1 MKRILLTIS
10 VLLCLTAAQ
19 AQTAIVISSGT
30 TIVNNDPANVVTYG
44 AGTFVNNGTYTDN
57 AGLVNVNGG
66 IAFSGTGTTTFYNFT
81 DNAGSSIFNSL
92 ATFQHNLTLASGASL
107 NANGNVVI
115 GTGATLVDNGVL
127 TGGLTG
133 LVTFATTTTGICPS
147 YTSTLSN
154 NVSGSFVLYQ
164 WQSSPDNTT
173 WTNVLGATGATYA
186 ATVTTAVYYRC
197 NISTSNTSF
206 TNSTASIFLTQ
217 PAGPTITNVTP
228 LVGFPASSVT
238 ITGTT
243 FSATASND
251 IVYFGATRA
260 AVTAASTTSLT
271 VTVPVDATFAPV
283 TVNNATCAL
292 TAYGA
297 KPYLQNYNNAPYIPN
312 TVNVD
317 PNVDFLSGA
326 SPQGV
331 VLADFDGDGKTD
343 MAISNSGTNTISIF
357 HNTSTSGS
365 ITSGSF
371 AVAATFVG
379 VNPPRLMAVGDIDG
393 DGKLDLVVANGFS
406 PVGSVS
412 VFRNTSVSG
421 TINFAPHADFNV
433 GNDPWNV
440 AIGDIDGD
448 GKPDIAAVNSLGGN
462 VSVLHNLSTSGSV
475 NFGAAVNFATGTTPQ
490 GVVIADLDGD
500 GKNDMAV
507 ANTGSSNVSVFLN
520 TSTYGIINSGTF
532 AGAVPFTAA
541 AGSNYVAVADI
552 DGDDKL
558 DLAVANSTPGS
569 VSVLRNNSS
578 VGSLAFIAHVDFT
591 AVTAAN
597 SIGIGDFDGDGKPD
611 LAIGSGST
619 TVTILRNT
627 ATSGVINAGSFAAHA
642 DYKSAGTSV
651 NIAVGDLDGD
661 GLADIAVA
669 NFNTGNVSVLKNDP
683 LQPITGTM
691 VVCLGAN
698 TTLSEVALGGT
709 WSSANPAIGTVGSL
723 SGIVTGTGVGT
734 VNISYTVPGGS
745 AVATVTVNVGPA
757 STGIANICIGT
768 VTSLT
773 PAIAGGTWSS
783 SNTAMATVGSLTG
796 DVTGIASG
804 APVISYVQSSGCTSL
819 STVTV
824 NGSPTVASTTGNAM
838 CSGGSST
845 VSAVPATGATIN
857 WYNAITG
864 GVLLGSANILPVSGY
879 TVTTNFYAEAE
890 SVPGTTLSTTFAGG
904 TSQNG
909 AMFDINILNYSSIK
923 DFKVAMATLGT
934 DNVSIYYRTG
944 TMVGHDLSPAGWNL
958 IGSFPSTVLA
968 SLTTLTLPS
977 ALNLAPGLYGFYITD
992 QAQSVQLTT
1001 TGSVE
1006 SVFASNTDMQ
1016 IMTGYGKTF
1025 LFGATVQPRMLNFTV
1040 DYSTGGLSCPSAPR
1054 SAATLTVNPFPSAI
1068 AGNLGVCMGST
1079 TTLTDAA
1086 TGGTFA
1092 SSAPGVATIDPTTG
1106 VVTPVGPGNST
1117 ITYSLPTSCSITA
1130 QLTVNSLPAI
1140 ITGTMNI
1147 CPGTTSALADV
1158 TPLGTWT
1165 SSDLSK
1171 ATVSVGGVVTG
1182 VAAGNPVISY
1192 TLGTGCYAVAP
1203 MTVNAT
1209 PAAIA
1214 GNLGV
1219 CIGLNSTLSDAT
1231 PGGTW
1236 SSSAPATASI
1246 NPASGL
1252 MNGLIAGNS
1261 TITYSITGTGCI
1273 TTAQATVNS
1282 NPAVIG
1288 GATFAVCTGSNITL
1302 TDGSGTSTWTSSD
1315 VSKATV
1321 GAGTGI
1327 VNGVA
1332 AGNATITFTMPTG
1345 CIATQAVTVNQTPLA
1360 ITGTPVVCVGS
1371 TTALSDPTAGGV
1383 WSSSNSAQGSV
1394 GSLTGV
1400 VTGIAAGTPNIIY
1413 TMPTGCSNFTPVTVN
1428 AIPTAITGLNN
1439 VCIGFTTT
1447 LNATPAGGTWTSS
1460 DPAFATIG
1468 ASSGGVTGIA
1478 AGTLAM
1484 TYSLATGCLN
1494 SIPFTVNP
1502 VPSAITGTMVVC
1514 TGLNTTL
1521 NDAVTGGAWTSSNAN
1536 ATVNST
1542 TGVVTGVNPGN
1553 SVITYTLPAGCSVSA
1568 NVTINPSPSVIGGAN
1583 QVCVGLTTTLTNS
1596 LSGGTWTSN
1605 NSAQASVVGS
1615 TGVVTGVA
1623 SGTPTISY
1631 TLPAGCFAVQPMTV
1645 NPTPA
1650 PITGTLVVCQNS
1662 SVTLNDVTSGGVW
1675 SSSTPAVGTVGSI
1688 SGIVTGVSSGTT
1700 NIVYTLAAGCTATA
1714 QVTVNPVPNI
1724 SVFASSV
1731 TSQCSGL
1738 GAIFTASSTSLGTG
1752 TFTATYSLS
1761 GATTAIGSTAT
1772 LTMGASTGTFTT
1784 SPLITPGVTTVTLNS
1799 LTNVFGCI
1807 SNLSTSNTANTTTFP
1822 LPTAYTVMGT
1832 GSYCSGGAGLHVF
1845 LSNSVTGVSYQLY
1858 YNGVATGAPLGGLP
1872 GPLDFGAETLA
1883 GTYTVVAT
1891 NTTTFC
1897 VSNMTG
1903 SAIISINPLPTVYAV
1918 TGGGS
1923 YCSGGS
1929 GVGIGMA
1936 NSDIGTT
1943 YQLYNAITPMGSP
1956 IAGTGAAIAFAPQT
1970 VAGIYTAVATNTVT
1984 ACTNNMSGSANVS
1997 INPLP
2002 SPITGTTA
2010 ACVGANTTL
2019 SDVTAG
2025 GTWTSI
2031 NTAVATIGS
2040 TSGVA
2045 FGVAAGTSTISYTL
2059 PTGCAITT
2067 IVTVNSLPAAI
2078 GGSPVAC
2085 VGSTAALTNT
2095 VSGGTW
2101 SSSNTALGTIDPA
2114 SGILT
2119 GIAAGN
2125 PTIIYTL
2132 PTSCFVTTV
2141 ATINATP
2148 AAITGTMN
2156 VCTTSTTALSSTT
2169 VGGVWTSS
2177 NTAYATVGTSTGVV
2191 TGVATGIPN
2200 ITYTVATG
2208 CFVIAPVTV
2217 NPTPAP
2223 ISGVAAVCT
2232 GLNTTLS
2239 DGTPGGAWSSSNN
2252 ALATVVGSTGVVTGV
2267 ASGVPFIS
2275 YTMPTGCNVNVQVTV
2290 STTPT
2295 AITGVFSVCQGLTTT
2310 LSDGVLGGTWT
2321 SGNTAIATVVGTS
2334 GAVTGVSAGTAS
2346 ITYTM
2351 PGACI
2356 ATQSVVV
2363 NPLPAA
2369 IVGANNVCVASS
2381 TTLTDPTAGGTWSS
2395 SNVALGTVGSL
2406 SGAVTGLSSGP
2417 MIITYTLPTTCIAT
2431 LPFTVNALP
2440 SAITGITAV
2449 CTGLTTNLSDVTA
2462 GGTWS
2467 SSNTAQATVGSTG
2480 VVTGVTPGVPNIVY
2494 TLPTGCTAVTPVTV
2508 NPSPVAITGSNT
2520 VCTTLTTTLTDAT
2533 SGGTWSSGDISLAT
2547 VGSTGIVT
2555 GLVPGVV
2562 VISYTLPAGCSA
2574 NLQMTVNPQPAAIV
2588 GSTPLCT
2595 GVPVTFTDATT
2606 GGSWSSSNSA
2616 VATVGSTGVV
2626 TGAGTGFASIIY
2638 TLPAGCNAIMAVT
2651 VNPAPAAITG
2661 TTNVCV
2667 GLVRTLGDATGG
2679 GLWSSSNT
2687 ALGSVGS
2694 VTGVVT
2700 GIAQGP
2706 LTITYTLPAGCFATT
2721 SFSVNPL
2728 PASITGVSTVCVA
2741 ATTTLSDATSG
2752 GAWSS
2757 SNVAI
2762 ASVGSTGVMTGVS
2775 AGTPVLTY
2783 TLPSGCI
2790 ATTSGVVNALPGIF
2804 SMSGGGSFC
2813 SGAAGI
2819 DIQLLGS
2826 TTGINYQLLNSGSPV
2841 GSATPGIST
2850 FPIDYGFMTSPGI
2863 YTVVATNA
2871 TTGCTLGMS
2880 GSANVSVNPVP
2891 TTYTL
2896 SGGGS
2901 YCAGGTGVAINLSG
2915 STTGINYQLFDGA
2928 TVVGSPVAG
2937 TGSSFSFGLLTGV
2950 GVYTVV
2956 ATNPITGC
2964 TATMSGIATISTTP
2978 LPTAYTVTGGGGY
2991 CTGGAGATIGLSNS
3005 DLSISYQIFQAGVGS
3020 TIVAGTG
3027 SAISFGSFS
3036 TATSYTV
3043 VATNTLTSC
3052 TNNMLGSVIV
3062 SVNPLPT
3069 AFAVSPT
3076 TASYCAGG
3084 TGVNVSLLN
3093 STTGVNYQ
3101 LYNGAF
3107 PVGTT
3112 FAGTT
3117 GSVINFGLQVG
3128 GGVYTVIATSASTLC
3143 TNTMTGTSTI
3153 SVNPLPVAYA
3163 VSGGGGYCAGG
3174 AGLHIFLSNS
3184 DAGVTYSLLRG
3195 GVATGTT
3202 IASAGGAL
3210 DFGLQTVA
3218 GTYTVSASNGCTV
3231 NMTGA
3236 AVILVNPL
3244 PTPYSVTGTG
3254 SYCVGGTGLH
3264 VRLSS
3269 SDAGVNYQLY
3279 DGAAPMGS
3287 ALAGVSGAA
3296 LDFGLET
3303 ATGTYT
3309 VIATNPASG
3318 CTATMT
3324 GSAIISTNPLPT
3336 VYNVTGGGSYC
3347 AGGVGLHVFL
3357 SNSTTGI
3364 SYQLYNGSALAG
3376 VAIAGTTGSV
3386 LDFGLHTSSGIR
3398 YVVATNTVT
3407 GCSDTMSGSATIV
3420 INPLPT
3426 ANNVT
3431 GGGSYCSGGTGR
3443 PVGLDGSVSGY
3454 SYQLYNGGIA
3464 AGTAVAGTGSAF
3476 GFGLFT
3482 TPGTYTVVATNT
3494 LTGCTNTMTGTAVIS
3509 VNALPAAYTVTGG
3522 GSYCSG
3528 GSGLHVLLSSSD
3540 AGISYQLNIGASPI
3554 GLAIAGTGSAIDFGL
3569 ETLSG
3574 TYTVVASNG
3583 VTTCSNNMS
3592 GSASIIINTPP
3603 APFTVS
3609 GGGSYCSGGSGVDV
3623 YITNSNTGVSYQLYN
3638 GSSPVGAS
3646 LAGSTGSAL
3655 DFGFETIAGTYTV
3668 IATNNITGCTATMT
3682 GAPVVSINPLPF
3694 AYLITGGGN
3703 YCVGGT
3709 GVHIGLIGSD
3719 AGTSYQLYDGT
3730 TVIGTPFA
3738 GTGTAVDFGLENLT
3752 GTYTVVATSAATCMN
3767 NMSGAAVVGTH
3778 SLPVVF
3784 DVTGGGGYCAGGS
3797 GVYIGLAGSNTGINY
3812 QLYNGS
3818 ATVGTPLIGTGT
3830 ILDFGL
3836 QMAPG
3841 EYSVVAINSSTTCSD
3856 TMNGAASVVTN
3867 PLPVA
3872 YTITGGGSYCV
3883 GGAGLNVG
3891 LTASNLDVNYQ
3902 LYHGT
3907 VAVGTALGG
3916 TGVALDFGPQVPG
3929 GMYTVVGTDAVTGCS
3944 NDMSGTD
3951 TITVNPLPSLFN
3963 VTGGGSYC
3971 AGGAG
3976 FHVGLSGSVFANNY
3990 QLYKDGTPLGA
4001 PVAGTGFSLDFGMIA
4016 VAGNYTVQA
4025 TNIYTLC
4032 TSNMTGSA
4040 TIVVNPAPNAY
4051 AVTGGG
4057 GYCSGGVGVHI
4068 GLSGSDTGIHYT
4080 LYRGSSVTGTPIAGN
4095 DSTLDFGLQTIAGAY
4110 TVLATNVATGCTGNM
4125 TGSAAVAINT
4135 PPVVFTMTGGGGY
4148 CFGMPG
4154 VHITL
4159 SGSATGVSYQAYK
4172 NDTAISLPIAGTG
4185 LAIDFG
4191 LEAFAGTYTA
4201 IATNATTGCTSN
4213 MAGETIVTIY
4223 PFPAMDTVAGGGNY
4237 CIGGAGV
4244 HITLNTSSAGI
4255 NYQLFRGTTS
4265 VGLPLSG
4272 TGAPLDFGLQTI
4284 AGSYTVVAI
4293 NPVTTCSRTMFNTI
4307 AILVDSLPTVYNVTG
4322 GGSYCLGDSGVHVM
4336 ASGSQTGVNY
4346 QLYNGTSVA
4355 GSPVAGTGSAI
4366 DFGLEV
4372 GAGAYTVIATN
4383 AATTCTDHM
4392 TGSAS
4397 IGINPLPVAY
4407 TVSGGGSYCIGG
4419 TGLHIGLSGSATGI
4433 SYMLYDGTVATGTA
4447 ILGTGGAID
4456 FGAQTAA
4463 GRYGVK
4469 ATNTATGCM
4478 SIMTDSASIVIES
4491 LPVVHHVT
4499 GGGSY
4504 CSGTSGVHIGVD
4516 TTVTGVNYQLYLG
4529 TSTVSGPVA
4538 GSGSSIDFGFEVT
4551 AGTYTVVAINTT
4563 TTCTSNMAGTAVV
4576 SITPTVIPT
4585 AIIASSL
4592 GDTVCN
4598 GTSPAYTA
4606 TVVNGGSTPVYNWKV
4621 NGTTMGSAST
4631 FTYSPANGDI
4641 VSLAVASSATCA
4653 IPDTAFNTMTM
4664 TVLPN
4669 LLPVINV
4676 VSTPGDTICQGTTVN
4691 LVATTVN
4698 GGTAPVYSWVLNSVP
4713 VSTLSTYSFT
4723 PSDHD
4728 VIFCSLT
4735 SNFRCRS
4742 ATTVLSNSI
4751 DFRVETNT
4759 LPTVSISLNSGY
4771 VAGTVVHNDT
4781 LHASVVNGGF
4791 HPTYQWALNGFA
4803 ITGAYAA
4810 TYITDSL
4817 NNNDVLSCY
4826 VVNASSCGNLSASAT
4841 YVVRSSNVNVT
4852 QVSGT
4857 NDNVYVVPNP
4867 NKGSFSI
4874 KGALGT
4880 VTVDQE
4886 VTLEMTDMLGQ
4897 SIYKS
4902 KVMTHNGM
4910 IDEHV
4915 QLGKSIANGM
4925 YILSLH
4931 TGSEQKV
4938 FHVVIEQ

>member
-1 MKRILLTIS
+1 MIVAGGGGGAGIFNGAGGSGLTSTSGGS
-10 VLLCLTAAQ
+10 VGS
-19 AQTAIVISSGT
+19 SSGGSGGSGGG
-30 TIVNNDPANVVTYG
+30 VGQDLG
-44 AGTFVNNGTYTDN
+44 AGCGGPGHGGGGMTTDGGGPIPSGGK
-57 AGLVNVNGG
+57 AFVNGG
-66 IAFSGTGTTTFYNFT
+66 VGGTTESV
-81 DNAGSSIFNSL
+81 DNCV
-92 ATFQHNLTLASGASL
+92 TLSYGGFGGGGASG
-107 NANGNVVI
+107 NG
-115 GTGATLVDNGVL
+115 GGGGGGYSGGAGGVNGSGYL
-127 TGGLTG
+127 GGG
-133 LVTFATTTTGICPS
+133 GG
-147 YTSTLSN
+147 
-154 NVSGSFVLYQ
+154 GSFNGGTNQ
-164 WQSSPDNTT
+164 INTA
-173 WTNVLGATGATYA
+173 GA
-186 ATVTTAVYYRC
+186 
-197 NISTSNTSF
+197 
-206 TNSTASIFLTQ
+206 NS
-217 PAGPTITNVTP
+217 GN
-228 LVGFPASSVT
+228 GSVT
-238 ITGTT
+238 ITYAITNICAGTT
-243 FSATASND
+243 
-251 IVYFGATRA
+251 
-260 AVTAASTTSLT
+260 
-271 VTVPVDATFAPV
+271 
-283 TVNNATCAL
+283 
-292 TAYGA
+292 
-297 KPYLQNYNNAPYIPN
+297 
-312 TVNVD
+312 
-317 PNVDFLSGA
+317 
-326 SPQGV
+326 
-331 VLADFDGDGKTD
+331 
-343 MAISNSGTNTISIF
+343 
-357 HNTSTSGS
+357 
-365 ITSGSF
+365 
-371 AVAATFVG
+371 
-379 VNPPRLMAVGDIDG
+379 
-393 DGKLDLVVANGFS
+393 
-406 PVGSVS
+406 
-412 VFRNTSVSG
+412 
-421 TINFAPHADFNV
+421 
-433 GNDPWNV
+433 
-440 AIGDIDGD
+440 
-448 GKPDIAAVNSLGGN
+448 
-462 VSVLHNLSTSGSV
+462 
-475 NFGAAVNFATGTTPQ
+475 
-490 GVVIADLDGD
+490 
-500 GKNDMAV
+500 
-507 ANTGSSNVSVFLN
+507 
-520 TSTYGIINSGTF
+520 
-532 AGAVPFTAA
+532 
-541 AGSNYVAVADI
+541 
-552 DGDDKL
+552 
-558 DLAVANSTPGS
+558 
-569 VSVLRNNSS
+569 
-578 VGSLAFIAHVDFT
+578 
-591 AVTAAN
+591 
-597 SIGIGDFDGDGKPD
+597 
-611 LAIGSGST
+611 
-619 TVTILRNT
+619 
-627 ATSGVINAGSFAAHA
+627 
-642 DYKSAGTSV
+642 
-651 NIAVGDLDGD
+651 
-661 GLADIAVA
+661 
-669 NFNTGNVSVLKNDP
+669 
-683 LQPITGTM
+683 
-691 VVCLGAN
+691 
-698 TTLSEVALGGT
+698 
-709 WSSANPAIGTVGSL
+709 
-723 SGIVTGTGVGT
+723 
-734 VNISYTVPGGS
+734 
-745 AVATVTVNVGPA
+745 
-757 STGIANICIGT
+757 
-768 VTSLT
+768 
-773 PAIAGGTWSS
+773 
-783 SNTAMATVGSLTG
+783 
-796 DVTGIASG
+796 
-804 APVISYVQSSGCTSL
+804 
-819 STVTV
+819 
-824 NGSPTVASTTGNAM
+824 
-838 CSGGSST
+838 
-845 VSAVPATGATIN
+845 
-857 WYNAITG
+857 
-864 GVLLGSANILPVSGY
+864 
-879 TVTTNFYAEAE
+879 
-890 SVPGTTLSTTFAGG
+890 
-904 TSQNG
+904 
-909 AMFDINILNYSSIK
+909 
-923 DFKVAMATLGT
+923 ATL
-934 DNVSIYYRTG
+934 NC
-944 TMVGHDLSPAGWNL
+944 SPAG
-958 IGSFPSTVLA
+958 
-968 SLTTLTLPS
+968 
-977 ALNLAPGLYGFYITD
+977 
-992 QAQSVQLTT
+992 
-1001 TGSVE
+1001 
-1006 SVFASNTDMQ
+1006 
-1016 IMTGYGKTF
+1016 
-1025 LFGATVQPRMLNFTV
+1025 
-1040 DYSTGGLSCPSAPR
+1040 
-1054 SAATLTVNPFPSAI
+1054 
-1068 AGNLGVCMGST
+1068 
-1079 TTLTDAA
+1079 
-1086 TGGTFA
+1086 
-1092 SSAPGVATIDPTTG
+1092 
-1106 VVTPVGPGNST
+1106 
-1117 ITYSLPTSCSITA
+1117 
-1130 QLTVNSLPAI
+1130 
-1140 ITGTMNI
+1140 
-1147 CPGTTSALADV
+1147 
-1158 TPLGTWT
+1158 GTWT
-1165 SSDLSK
+1165 SSN
-1171 ATVSVGGVVTG
+1171 T
-1182 VAAGNPVISY
+1182 
-1192 TLGTGCYAVAP
+1192 
-1203 MTVNAT
+1203 
-1209 PAAIA
+1209 
-1214 GNLGV
+1214 
-1219 CIGLNSTLSDAT
+1219 
-1231 PGGTW
+1231 
-1236 SSSAPATASI
+1236 
-1246 NPASGL
+1246 
-1252 MNGLIAGNS
+1252 
-1261 TITYSITGTGCI
+1261 TY
-1273 TTAQATVNS
+1273 
-1282 NPAVIG
+1282 
-1288 GATFAVCTGSNITL
+1288 
-1302 TDGSGTSTWTSSD
+1302 
-1315 VSKATV
+1315 
-1321 GAGTGI
+1321 
-1327 VNGVA
+1327 
-1332 AGNATITFTMPTG
+1332 ATI
-1345 CIATQAVTVNQTPLA
+1345 
-1360 ITGTPVVCVGS
+1360 GS
-1371 TTALSDPTAGGV
+1371 AS
-1383 WSSSNSAQGSV
+1383 
-1394 GSLTGV
+1394 GV
-1400 VTGIAAGTPNIIY
+1400 VTGIAAGSLNLTY
-1413 TMPTGCSNFTPVTVN
+1413 TLPTGCIS
-1428 AIPTAITGLNN
+1428 
-1439 VCIGFTTT
+1439 
-1447 LNATPAGGTWTSS
+1447 
-1460 DPAFATIG
+1460 
-1468 ASSGGVTGIA
+1468 
-1478 AGTLAM
+1478 TLA
-1484 TYSLATGCLN
+1484 
-1494 SIPFTVNP
+1494 FTVNP
-1502 VPSAITGTMVVC
+1502 IPAAITGATSVC
-1514 TGLNTTL
+1514 TTLSTTL
-1521 NDAVTGGAWTSSNAN
+1521 NDAVTGGTWTSSNAN
-1536 ATVNST
+1536 STVNST
-1542 TGVVTGVNPGN
+1542 TGVVTGVTPGN
-1553 SVITYTLPAGCSVSA
+1553 SVITYTLPAGCFVSA
-1568 NVTINPSPSVIGGAN
+1568 NVTINPSPTPIAGAN
-1583 QVCVGLTTTLTNS
+1583 QVCVGLTTTLNS
-1596 LSGGTWTSN
+1596 TPAGGLWTSN
-1605 NSAQASVVGS
+1605 VSTQASVVGS
-1615 TGVVTGVA
+1615 TGVVTGVSA
-1623 SGTPTISY
+1623 GTPTISY

-1675 SSSTPAVGTVGSI
+1675 SSVTPAVGTVGSI
-1688 SGIVTGVSSGTT
+1688 TGTVTGVASGTT

-1714 QVTVNPVPNI
+1714 RVTVNPVPDI
-1724 SVFASSV
+1724 SVFSSSV

-1738 GAIFTASSTSLGTG
+1738 GAVFTASSTSLGAG

-1761 GATTAIGSTAT
+1761 GVTTATGSTAT

-1807 SNLSTSNTANTTTFP
+1807 SALSTSNTANTTTFP

-1943 YQLYNAITPMGSP
+1943 YQLYNGITPMGSP

-2067 IVTVNSLPAAI
+2067 IVTVNSLPAAV

-2156 VCTTSTTALSSTT
+2156 VCTTSTTALSSAT

-2440 SAITGITAV
+2440 SGITGITTV

-2467 SSNTAQATVGSTG
+2467 SSNTAQATVGSSG

-2841 GSATPGIST
+2841 GSATPGLST

-2915 STTGINYQLFDGA
+2915 STSGINYQLFDGA

-3069 AFAVSPT
+3069 AFAVSPAT
-3076 TASYCAGG
+3076 GSYCAGG

-3163 VSGGGGYCAGG
+3163 VSGGGGYCVGG

-3522 GSYCSG
+3522 GSYCTG

-3592 GSASIIINTPP
+3592 GSASIIINAPP

-3623 YITNSNTGVSYQLYN
+3623 FITNSNTGVSYQLYN
-3638 GSSPVGAS
+3638 GTSHVGPS

-3682 GAPVVSINPLPF
+3682 GAPVVMINPLPF
-3694 AYLITGGGN
+3694 AYVVTGGGS
-3703 YCVGGT
+3703 YCAGGT
-3709 GVHIGLIGSD
+3709 GVHVGLIGSD
-3719 AGTSYQLYDGT
+3719 AGTSYQLFQGT
-3730 TVIGTPFA
+3730 LAVGAPVTGL
-3738 GTGTAVDFGLENLT
+3738 GTAIDFGVESIG

-3767 NMSGAAVVGTH
+3767 NMSGSAVVNINA
-3778 SLPVVF
+3778 LPVVY
-3784 DVTGGGGYCAGGS
+3784 DVTGGGGYCTGGT
-3797 GVYIGLAGSNTGINY
+3797 GVYVGLDGSDAGINY

-3818 ATVGTPLIGTGT
+3818 ATVGTPLLGTGT
-3830 ILDFGL
+3830 IIDFGL

-3841 EYSVVAINSSTTCSD
+3841 AYSVVAINSATACTD
-3856 TMNGAASVVTN
+3856 TMTGGASVVVN

-3872 YTITGGGSYCV
+3872 YAITGGGSYCV

-3891 LTASNLDVNYQ
+3891 LASSDLDVNYQ

-3907 VAVGTALGG
+3907 TPVGSALGG
-3916 TGVALDFGPQVPG
+3916 TGVALDFGLQVPG

-3944 NDMSGTD
+3944 NNMSGID
-3951 TITVNPLPSLFN
+3951 TITVNSLPTAFS
-3963 VTGGGSYC
+3963 VTGGGTYC
-3971 AGGAG
+3971 AGGVG
-3976 FHVGLSGSVFANNY
+3976 YHVGLSGSVFANNY

-4001 PVAGTGFSLDFGMIA
+4001 PVAGTGFSLDFGLIA

-4040 TIVVNPAPNAY
+4040 TIVVNPAPIVY

-4057 GYCSGGVGVHI
+4057 GYCSGGTGVHI

-4125 TGSAAVAINT
+4125 TGSAAVVINT
-4135 PPVVFTMTGGGGY
+4135 PPAVFTMTGGGGY

-4159 SGSATGVSYQAYK
+4159 SGSATGVNYQAYK

-4201 IATNATTGCTSN
+4201 IATNTTTGCTSN
-4213 MAGETIVTIY
+4213 MAGESIVTIY

-4237 CIGGAGV
+4237 CIGGAGL

-4355 GSPVAGTGSAI
+4355 GSPVAGTGFAI

-4392 TGSAS
+4392 VGAAS
-4397 IGINPLPVAY
+4397 VAINPLPVAY

-4447 ILGTGGAID
+4447 ILGTGAAID

-4469 ATNTATGCM
+4469 ATNTATGCT

-4504 CSGTSGVHIGVD
+4504 CAGTSGVHIGVD
-4516 TTVTGVNYQLYLG
+4516 TTVVGVNYQLYLG

-4538 GSGSSIDFGFEVT
+4538 GSGSAIDFGFEVT

-4781 LHASVVNGGF
+4781 LHATVVNGGF

-4931 TGSEQKV
+4931 AGTDQKV